1 MSKKLTKHEGQQK
14 LDNFLSP
21 QWNKD
26 NDLTPLQSVSAK
38 KRTPPSPLSAESP
51 ERKKK
56 NINIAEMSD
65 TEEYEKDHDQSN
77 IKDQKINTGNLPR
90 ETIDCMKAAMKELI
104 GPVENKLNRRMQEL
118 VEPIEDKINKLLE
131 NRITDKKE

>member
-1 MSKKLTKHEGQQK
+1 MSKKLTKHKGQWK

-21 QWNKD
+21 QCNKD
-26 NDLTPLQSVSAK
+26 NDQTPKQSVSTK
-38 KRTPPSPLSAESP
+38 KQTPPSPSSAEGP

-65 TEEYEKDHDQSN
+65 TEEYEKDHNQRN

-104 GPVENKLNRRMQEL
+104 DPVENKL
-118 VEPIEDKINKLLE
+118 IEECKN
-131 NRITDKKE
+131 